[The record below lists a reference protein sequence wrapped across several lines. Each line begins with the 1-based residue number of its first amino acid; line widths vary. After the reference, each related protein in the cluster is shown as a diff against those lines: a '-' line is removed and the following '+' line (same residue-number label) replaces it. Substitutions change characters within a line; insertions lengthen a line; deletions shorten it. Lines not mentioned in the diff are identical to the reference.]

1 MQLCLLLCLALLSPQ
16 GASLHHRHFWTKKRA
31 RELPATATAAV
42 ATATATTAATATPAH
57 RNFTFDLFRALVAA
71 SPGQNVFFSP
81 LSVAMPLAMVSLGAR
96 ARTKAQ
102 ILEGLG
108 LHARGAPEEEAAL
121 HRGFQRRLQGLR
133 RPRGDLQLSLG
144 SALFVR
150 PAVRVRDAVLSA
162 LRTLYLAD
170 AVPTCFEDPA
180 VAQRQINAYVAQ
192 RTEGR
197 IVDLAKDLDSSEV
210 LVLVSYIFF
219 RAKWETRFDP
229 QSTRQQAFHVVPQT
243 TVQVPMMRREG
254 EFDYLLDRSLS
265 CRVVRLPYHGNA
277 TALFILPGEG
287 RMKKAEAGLDQHT
300 LARWL
305 RKLTKRRL
313 QLSLPKFSIEGSYQ
327 LEKVLPTL
335 GIRDLF
341 TSRANL
347 AGFTN
352 HSDIQVSQMVHR
364 AVAEVDEAGTQAA
377 AATGVVVAFR
387 SARVGAQTMVF
398 DRPFLLAIV
407 SAEGVLFLGKV
418 VRPAGGP
425 APSPAPAP

>member
-16 GASLHHRHFWTKKRA
+16 GASLRHRHSWTKKRD
-31 RELPATATAAV
+31 RELPATA
-42 ATATATTAATATPAH
+42 ATATATAATAATATPAH

-71 SPGQNVFFSP
+71 SPGQNILFSP

-96 ARTKAQ
+96 AATKAQ

-108 LHARGAPEEEAAL
+108 LRARGGPEEEAAL

-170 AVPTCFEDPA
+170 AVPTRFEDPA
-180 VAQRQINAYVAQ
+180 AAQRQINAYVAQ

-197 IVDLAKDLDSSEV
+197 IVDLVKDLDSSEAM
-210 LVLVSYIFF
+210 VLVSYIFF

-229 QSTRQQAFHVVPQT
+229 QSTRQQAFHVAPQT
-243 TVQVPMMRREG
+243 AVQVPMMRREG

-265 CRVVRLPYHGNA
+265 CRVVGLPYHSNA

-287 RMKKAEAGLDQHT
+287 RMEKVEAGLDQHT
-300 LARWL
+300 LDRWL
-305 RKLTKRRL
+305 RKLTKRKL
-313 QLSLPKFSIEGSYQ
+313 QLYLPKFSIEGSYQ
-327 LEKVLPTL
+327 LEKVLPRL

-341 TSRANL
+341 TSHADL

-352 HSDIQVSQMVHR
+352 HSGIQVSQK
-364 AVAEVDEAGTQAA
+364 Q
-377 AATGVVVAFR
+377 
-387 SARVGAQTMVF
+387 SQC
-398 DRPFLLAIV
+398 LI
-407 SAEGVLFLGKV
+407 
-418 VRPAGGP
+418 
-425 APSPAPAP
+425 PSVQ